1 MKLNKKKMI
10 YVGFA
15 FFIIMMFWQVYDSV
29 IAKILINSFGFNQ
42 TASGVVMALDNILAV
57 VLLPIFGAL
66 SDKTKTKYGKRTPYI
81 FIGTLVAAVLIM
93 GISIFDN
100 MQLNKIKEAEIDDV
114 VTVEIGKTEI
124 DGKLYEADNYIV
136 IVDKSEVEGNKTFFE
151 KVKDVFDFNKQND
164 ELVEAEE
171 FLIDGDIR
179 YLFENKFYKTKETAA
194 EVRAELVAG
203 IRDNN
208 IGYCIGFIIVLFII
222 LVAMSIFRTP
232 AVSLMPDVT
241 PKPLRSK
248 GNAVINLMGAA
259 GGVVALGFMTF
270 LAKDYKS
277 YTLTFIVLGVIMLLC
292 LAVFMI
298 KVKENKWVAEMEVE
312 SKEYGIEDDVIE
324 NNASNAKMPK
334 DVKKSFILILLAV
347 AFWYMAYNAATSKFS
362 VYAGTV
368 LDTGFTM
375 PLMIA
380 NAAAI
385 VSYAPIGILSSK
397 YGRKSMVIVG
407 VLILFAAFLLGSFVR
422 AGSAILIWVVMALAG
437 IGWATISVNSYPMVV
452 EMSKSGDIGKYTGI
466 YYTAAMAAQ
475 VLTPVLSGIVMDVL
489 NMTALF
495 PYCVIFCIF
504 ALIAMI
510 FVKHG
515 DSKPIPKEKLE
526 VFDEMDN

>member
-1 MKLNKKKMI
+1 MKLNKKKMV

-15 FFIIMMFWQVYDSV
+15 FFIIMMFWQVYDNV

-57 VLLPIFGAL
+57 ILLPVFGAL
-66 SDKTKTKYGKRTPYI
+66 SDKTKSKYGKRTPYI
-81 FIGTLVAAVLIM
+81 FIGTLIAAVLIM

-100 MQLNKIKEAEIDDV
+100 MQLNKIKEAGIDDV
-114 VTVEIGKTEI
+114 ITVEISKTEI
-124 DGKLYEADNYIV
+124 DGKLYEADKYI
-136 IVDKSEVEGNKTFFE
+136 IVVE
-151 KVKDVFDFNKQND
+151 KDD
-164 ELVEAEE
+164 ELVSEE
-171 FLIDGDIR
+171 QALVAGDEI
-179 YLFENKFYKTKETAA
+179 YLFEDKLYEEKEIASD
-194 EVRAELVAG
+194 VRAELVAG

-208 IGYCIGFIIVLFII
+208 IGYCIGFIVVLFII
-222 LVAMSIFRTP
+222 LVAMSVFRTP

-292 LAVFMI
+292 LAIFMI
-298 KVKENKWVAEMEVE
+298 KVKENKWVAEMEAE

-495 PYCVIFCIF
+495 PYCVVFCIL
-504 ALIAMI
+504 ALISMI

-526 VFDEMDN
+526 VFEEMDN

>member
-1 MKLNKKKMI
+1 MKLNKKKMV

-15 FFIIMMFWQVYDSV
+15 FFIIMMFWQVYDNV

-57 VLLPIFGAL
+57 ILLPIFGAL

-81 FIGTLVAAVLIM
+81 FIGTVIAAVLIM

-100 MQLNKIKEAEIDDV
+100 MQINKIKEAGISDV
-114 VTVEIGKTEI
+114 VTVEIGKEI
-124 DGKLYEADNYIV
+124 DGIKYEADIYTMV
-136 IVDKSEVEGNKTFFE
+136 TEAD
-151 KVKDVFDFNKQND
+151 D
-164 ELVEAEE
+164 ELVEIDE
-171 FLIDGDIR
+171 FLIDGEEV
-179 YLFENKFYKTKETAA
+179 YLFDEKFYYSKELASD
-194 EVRAELVAG
+194 VRAELVAE

-208 IGYCIGFIIVLFII
+208 IGYCIGFIVVLFVI
-222 LVAMSIFRTP
+222 LVAMSVFRTP

-270 LAKDYKS
+270 FAKDYKS
-277 YTLTFIVLGVIMLLC
+277 YTLTFVVLGVIMLLC
-292 LAVFMI
+292 LAIFLI
-298 KVKENKWVAEMEVE
+298 KVKENKWVEEMEKE
-312 SKEYGIEDDVIE
+312 SKEYGIEDEVIE
-324 NNASNAKMPK
+324 NNATSTKMPK

-397 YGRKSMVIVG
+397 FGRKSMVIVG
-407 VLILFAAFLLGSFVR
+407 VIILFAAFLLGSFVR
-422 AGSAILIWVVMALAG
+422 AGSALLIWVVMALAG

-475 VLTPVLSGIVMDVL
+475 VLTPVLSGLVMDVL

-495 PYCVIFCIF
+495 PYCVVFCILAF
-504 ALIAMI
+504 VSMI

-515 DSKPIPKEKLE
+515 DSKPVPKQKLE
-526 VFDEMDN
+526 AFEDLDN

>member
-1 MKLNKKKMI
+1 MKLNSKKTLYI
-10 YVGFA
+10 GFA
-15 FFIIMMFWQVYDSV
+15 FFIIMMFWQVYDNI

-42 TASGVVMALDNILAV
+42 TMSGVVMALDNILAV
-57 VLLPIFGAL
+57 ILLPIFGAL
-66 SDKTKTKYGKRTPYI
+66 SDKTKTKYGKRTPYV
-81 FIGTLVAAVLIM
+81 FFGTVVAAVLIM

-100 MQLNKIKEAEIDDV
+100 AQLNKIKEAGISEVI
-114 VTVEIGKTEI
+114 TVEIGQTET
-124 DGKLYEADNYIV
+124 YEAGSYEYFIKE
-136 IVDKSEVEGNKTFFE
+136 DKELKSVTENLEDGETLYLYDDAFYANKE
-151 KVKDVFDFNKQND
+151 DASD
-164 ELVEAEE
+164 
-171 FLIDGDIR
+171 
-179 YLFENKFYKTKETAA
+179 
-194 EVRAELVAG
+194 VRAIEVAG

-208 IGYCIGFIIVLFII
+208 IGYCIGFIVVLFII
-222 LVAMSIFRTP
+222 LVAMSVFRTP

-248 GNAVINLMGAA
+248 GNAIINLMGAA
-259 GGVVALGFMTF
+259 GGVTALAFMTF

-277 YTLTFIVLGVIMLLC
+277 YTLTFIVLGVLMLVC
-292 LAVFMI
+292 LAIFMI
-298 KVKENKWVAEMEVE
+298 NVKENKWVQEMEEE
-312 SKEYGIEDDVIE
+312 SLKYGIEEETIE
-324 NNASNAKMPK
+324 NNATSEKMPK

-397 YGRKSMVIVG
+397 YGRKLMVIVG
-407 VLILFAAFLLGSFVR
+407 VIILFLAFFLGIFVT
-422 AGSAILIWVVMALAG
+422 ADSAILIWVVMALAG

-452 EMSKSGDIGKYTGI
+452 EMSKSGDVGKYTGI

-475 VLTPVLSGIVMDVL
+475 VITPVLSGVVMDIID
-489 NMTALF
+489 MTVLF
-495 PYCVIFCIF
+495 PYCVVFCVLAFISM
-504 ALIAMI
+504 L

-515 DSKPIPKEKLE
+515 DSKPIPTEKLE
-526 VFDEMDN
+526 VYESMDN

>member
-1 MKLNKKKMI
+1 MKLNKKKMV

-15 FFIIMMFWQVYDSV
+15 FFIIMMFWQVYDNV

-66 SDKTKTKYGKRTPYI
+66 SDKTKSKYGKRTPYI
-81 FIGTLVAAVLIM
+81 FIGTLIAAVLIM

-100 MQLNKIKEAEIDDV
+100 MQLNKIKEAGIDDV

-124 DGKLYEADNYIV
+124 DGKLYEADSYIV
-136 IVDKSEVEGNKTFFE
+136 
-151 KVKDVFDFNKQND
+151 VKEENG
-164 ELVEAEE
+164 ELVEMEE
-171 FLIDGDIR
+171 FLIDGEEK
-179 YLFENKFYKTKETAA
+179 YLFNEKFYETKEMAA
-194 EVRAELVAG
+194 DVRAELVAG

-208 IGYCIGFIIVLFII
+208 IGYCIGFIVVLFII
-222 LVAMSIFRTP
+222 LVAMSVFRTP

-277 YTLTFIVLGVIMLLC
+277 YTLTFVVLGVIMLLC
-292 LAVFMI
+292 LAVFML
-298 KVKENKWVAEMEVE
+298 KVKENKWVAEMEAE
-312 SKEYGIEDDVIE
+312 SKEYGIEEEQVE
-324 NNASNAKMPK
+324 NNAKKQKMPK

-475 VLTPVLSGIVMDVL
+475 VLTPVLSGIVMDIL

-495 PYCVIFCIF
+495 PYCVVFCIF
-504 ALIAMI
+504 ALVSMI

-526 VFDEMDN
+526 AFEDMDN

>member
-1 MKLNKKKMI
+1 MKLNKKKMV

-15 FFIIMMFWQVYDSV
+15 FFIIMMFWQVYDNV

-81 FIGTLVAAVLIM
+81 FIGTLVASVLIM

-100 MQLNKIKEAEIDDV
+100 MQLNKIKEAGIDEV

-124 DGKLYEADNYIV
+124 DGKLYEADIYTV
-136 IVDKSEVEGNKTFFE
+136 
-151 KVKDVFDFNKQND
+151 VKEEND
-164 ELVEAEE
+164 ELVEKEE
-171 FLIDGDIR
+171 FLIDGEER
-179 YLFENKFYKTKETAA
+179 YLFDEKFYETKETAA
-194 EVRAELVAG
+194 DVRAELVAG

-208 IGYCIGFIIVLFII
+208 IGYCIGFIVVLFVI
-222 LVAMSIFRTP
+222 LVSMSVFRTP

-292 LAVFMI
+292 LAVFML
-298 KVKENKWVAEMEVE
+298 KVKENKWVAEMEAE
-312 SKEYGIEDDVIE
+312 SKEYGIEEEVIE
-324 NNASNAKMPK
+324 NNTPNAKMPK

-475 VLTPVLSGIVMDVL
+475 ILTPVLSGIFMDL
-489 NMTALF
+489 IDMTVLF
-495 PYCVIFCIF
+495 PYCVVFCIF
-504 ALIAMI
+504 ALVSMI

-515 DSKPIPKEKLE
+515 DSQPIPKEKLE
-526 VFDEMDN
+526 AFEDMDN